1 MMAARTWFWAARLVG
16 SAGLLALATAGA
28 ASADNTNHEV
38 KGRVV
43 WIAGREVEIERD
55 NGKHVEVHLP
65 LGTLVQLGDRLDVRG
80 RLDDNGN
87 LNAEQV
93 QVEPGEIEVELRQGE
108 REVEI
113 ELEPEAGDDHG
124 GQAAGHDVGD
134 DRGGHGADDLAGDD
148 HGGQVESHDVGDDHG
163 GHGSDDP
170 AGDDRGGH
178 GADDHSGDHHGGRH

>member
-93 QVEPGEIEVELRQGE
+93 QVEPGEIEVE
-108 REVEI
+108 I